1 MSSFVSLNSSNPAR
15 ILTSHSICIW
25 SHGLAVW
32 SKQTSSDETEI
43 HWWFSGPFQQKLPVG
58 LIPCENA
65 DKEEQIY
72 LLFLSLSFLAFSNTT
87 FVLLAWV
94 KHQRLADI
102 PSLAL
107 NNTVGILLFWI
118 PEHTD
123 VQLALFCFTHHL
135 SSPYSILLKY
145 LGLKWHFLLANI
157 SFGSSTA
164 RISTFTY
171 SAIIDWCHSWSLKTC
186 AYYFYTGW

>member
-15 ILTSHSICIW
+15 ILTSHSVCIW

-87 FVLLAWV
+87 FVPLAWV

-107 NNTVGILLFWI
+107 NNTVGIPVLNSWTHQCTVGTVLF
-118 PEHTD
+118 
-123 VQLALFCFTHHL
+123 HHL